1 MVGAAP
7 CPHRAV
13 PHELRLPGRQTGPMA
28 RPPAP
33 LVVPWHAG
41 SVRVRHDDLR
51 LRPNSPRATV
61 LLAAMTLV
69 VTTDGLQKVLEATL
83 GEHYRV
89 RVMAGSE
96 VTVGLWRR

>member
-1 MVGAAP
+1 
-7 CPHRAV
+7 
-13 PHELRLPGRQTGPMA
+13 MA

-41 SVRVRHDDLR
+41 TVRVGHDDPAL
-51 LRPNSPRATV
+51 PPYSPRASV
-61 LLAAMTLV
+61 LLAAVTLAS
-69 VTTDGLQKVLEATL
+69 TPDSLQRVLDATL

-89 RVMAGSE
+89 RVREGQP